1 MCYPLLWKIDS
12 KTGEK
17 DIDKKCRS
25 GYNTGAH
32 LRECWNGRQARL
44 RCVWLRRVGSS
55 PISRTNTGHPDR
67 AAGILY
73 LNRMKTRYPRTWIT
87 GLKLVSGDIAY
98 RCEAQSLSAFVQTGQ
113 DGVHGSRVGFADL
126 GGIRER

>member
-55 PISRTNTGHPDR
+55 PISRTISLWNHGYMVPW
-67 AAGILY
+67 GFFLY
-73 LNRMKTRYPRTWIT
+73 GRNQYL
-87 GLKLVSGDIAY
+87 LVIEFS
-98 RCEAQSLSAFVQTGQ
+98 
-113 DGVHGSRVGFADL
+113 
-126 GGIRER
+126 